1 MNYKNYEKKHVFGVI
16 GFLILILIPYSSIL
30 FPFMV
35 ADVLYATNLTWFIQ
49 LSNGTYFLY
58 GAGFLMWA
66 IAALIAAFR
75 KADRTSLISGLIII
89 FLSIVP
95 FTIGAIQHKQLSDEG
110 ISFSRGIEQ
119 HQYTWDEV
127 ESAVFHLSKEKG
139 EPSVIEIEF
148 KDGESVSLLKDKHF
162 TANYSLFLQKVKY
175 HEIAFTGDHAS

>member
-1 MNYKNYEKKHVFGVI
+1 MTYKNYEKKHVFGVI

-49 LSNGTYFLY
+49 LSAETYLLY
-58 GAGFLMWA
+58 GTGFLMWA
-66 IAALIAAFR
+66 LAALIAAFR
-75 KADRTSLISGLIII
+75 KADRTSIMSGLILV

-95 FTIGAIQHKQLSDEG
+95 FTFGAIQHKQLSDEG
-110 ISFSRGIEQ
+110 ISYSGGIEQ

-127 ESAVFHLSKEKG
+127 ESAVVHLSKEKG

-162 TANYSLFLQKVKY
+162 TANYSLFLQKVKV
-175 HEIAFTGDHAS
+175 HQIALTGE

>member
-49 LSNGTYFLY
+49 LSTETYLLY
-58 GAGFLMWA
+58 GTGFLMWA
-66 IAALIAAFR
+66 LAALIAAFR
-75 KADRTSLISGLIII
+75 KANRTSIMSGLILV

-95 FTIGAIQHKQLSDEG
+95 FTFGAIQHKQLSDEG
-110 ISFSRGIEQ
+110 ISYSRGIEQ

-127 ESAVFHLSKEKG
+127 ESIVFHLSKEKG

-148 KDGESVSLLKDKHF
+148 KDGESVSLLKDNHF
-162 TANYSLFLQKVKY
+162 TASYSLFLQKVKVY
-175 HEIAFTGDHAS
+175 QIAFTGE

>member
-16 GFLILILIPYSSIL
+16 GFLILILIPYASIL

-49 LSNGTYFLY
+49 LSNQTYFLY

-66 IAALIAAFR
+66 AAALLAAFR
-75 KADRTSLISGLIII
+75 KADRTSIISGMILV

-95 FTIGAIQHKQLSDEG
+95 FTFGAIQHKQLSDEG
-110 ISFSRGIEQ
+110 ISYRSGISLEQ
-119 HQYTWDEV
+119 HQYPWDEV

-139 EPSVIEIEF
+139 EPSIIEIEF
-148 KDGESVSLLKDKHF
+148 KNGESVSLLKDKHF
-162 TANYSLFLQKVKY
+162 TANYSLFLQKIK
-175 HEIAFTGDHAS
+175 HHSIAFSGE